1 MFDIDCRMIRLRV
14 WSAAALMVFGSLIDT
29 LHCLRL
35 MILAVFQV
43 ISCSL
48 FREKALRLA
57 FELGLSPAFVS
68 HNSWWRMKANGCR
81 VDLSAAGSQ
90 EGESQRTFT
99 GNLPKT

>member
-1 MFDIDCRMIRLRV
+1 MFDIDCGMIRLRV

-48 FREKALRLA
+48 FREKAL
-57 FELGLSPAFVS
+57 S
-68 HNSWWRMKANGCR
+68 
-81 VDLSAAGSQ
+81 
-90 EGESQRTFT
+90 
-99 GNLPKT
+99 